1 MMGVLTN
8 LRGSRAATA
17 SQEGLP
23 VSDGSPSNSTQVS
36 IFKMKW
42 SNFLPIFV
50 ALVVIAEIAFLG
62 RLDMAKNAD
71 LVDSWADSFFYRST
85 ISADMVDSDDFGL
98 ETVNMDKT
106 NGTSESD
113 SCEEW
118 LEKEDAVVYSRD
130 FDKDPVLVA
139 GAEKVCWI

>member
-1 MMGVLTN
+1 
-8 LRGSRAATA
+8 
-17 SQEGLP
+17 
-23 VSDGSPSNSTQVS
+23 
-36 IFKMKW
+36 
-42 SNFLPIFV
+42 
-50 ALVVIAEIAFLG
+50 
-62 RLDMAKNAD
+62 
-71 LVDSWADSFFYRST
+71 
-85 ISADMVDSDDFGL
+85 MVESDDFGL